1 MVSTIYG
8 MKCNTKWK
16 CSASRS
22 PHSSPVGFE
31 HNKIELI
38 IKEEG
43 VNLEPVPFVPW
54 LFCILLNTHNSLEI
68 SEVEI

>member
-22 PHSSPVGFE
+22 LHLSPVGFE
-31 HNKIELI
+31 HYKIELI
-38 IKEEG
+38 LRKRESH
-43 VNLEPVPFVPW
+43 LEPVPLVPW
-54 LFCILLNTHNSLEI
+54 LFCILLSTHNLLEI